1 MTKTVTLDEKR
12 LAAALAHEGYA
23 ELGPLLDGDEVAA
36 ISTEFDRLLVDAP
49 FGRNEFEG
57 DHTRRIYALF
67 AKTRVL
73 DHIAT
78 HPTALGLLDGV
89 LGAYQLSAPAAIAIG
104 PGAAAQALH
113 RDDGLY
119 PVARPHPEFVCS
131 VMWAIDEFTE
141 ANGGTR
147 LVPASHGDFD
157 GEPTVR
163 DAISISM
170 PAGAAI
176 MYVGSL
182 WHGGGA
188 NGTGQVRRGVVMHYA
203 ASWLRPAE
211 NHCLAVPREV
221 AKTLPPRLQELLG
234 YNVHPPFLGNV
245 DGRHPQRLLD

>member
-1 MTKTVTLDEKR
+1 MIDEKP
-12 LAAALAHEGYA
+12 LADALVHAGYA
-23 ELGPLLDGDEVAA
+23 ELGRLLDGDEVAEIGA
-36 ISTEFDRLLVDAP
+36 ELDRMLVDTP

-57 DHTRRIYALF
+57 DHTQRIYALF

-78 HPTALGLLDGV
+78 HPTVLGLLDRV
-89 LGAYQLSAPAAIAIG
+89 LGAYQLSAPTAIAIG
-104 PGAAAQALH
+104 PGAAAQPLH

-119 PVARPHPEFVCS
+119 PVARPHPELVCS

-141 ANGGTR
+141 ANGGTC
-147 LVPASHGDFD
+147 LIPASHGDFA
-157 GEPTVR
+157 GEPSAQ
-163 DAISISM
+163 DAISVSM

-182 WHGGGA
+182 WHGGGG
-188 NGTGQVRRGVVMHYA
+188 NRTDTVRRGVVMHYA

-221 AKTLPPRLQELLG
+221 VRSLSPRLQELLG

>member
-1 MTKTVTLDEKR
+1 MIDEQVDGKR
-12 LAAALAHEGYA
+12 LAAELERVGYA
-23 ELGPLLDGDEVAA
+23 ELGMLLDDREVGE
-36 ISTEFDRLLVDAP
+36 IRSEFDRLLVDTP

-57 DHTRRIYALF
+57 DHTQRIYALF
-67 AKTRVL
+67 AKTRGL
-73 DHIAT
+73 DVVAT
-78 HPTALGLLDGV
+78 HPLVLGLLDGV
-89 LGAYQLSAPAAIAIG
+89 LGAYQLSAPVAIAIG
-104 PGAAAQALH
+104 PGAAAQPLH
-113 RDDGLY
+113 RDEGLY
-119 PVARPHPEFVCS
+119 PVARPHPQLVCS
-131 VMWAIDEFTE
+131 VMWAIDEFTDV
-141 ANGGTR
+141 NGGTR
-147 LVPASHGDFD
+147 LIPASHGASDA
-157 GEPTVR
+157 EPSDQ

-188 NGTGQVRRGVVMHYA
+188 NRTDRVRRGVVMHYA

-221 AKTLPPRLQELLG
+221 VKTLSPRLQELLG

>member
-1 MTKTVTLDEKR
+1 
-12 LAAALAHEGYA
+12 
-23 ELGPLLDGDEVAA
+23 
-36 ISTEFDRLLVDAP
+36 
-49 FGRNEFEG
+49 
-57 DHTRRIYALF
+57 
-67 AKTRVL
+67 VL

-78 HPTALGLLDGV
+78 HPLALGLLDGV
-89 LGAYQLSAPAAIAIG
+89 LGAYQLSAPTAIAIG

-119 PVARPHPEFVCS
+119 PVARPHAELVCS

-147 LVPASHGDFD
+147 LVPASHGDYT
-157 GEPTVR
+157 GEPTDA
-163 DAISISM
+163 DAISVSM

-188 NGTGQVRRGVVMHYA
+188 NRTDQVRRGVVMHYA

-211 NHCLAVPREV
+211 NHCLAVPRDV
-221 AKTLPPRLQELLG
+221 VRGLSPRLQELLG